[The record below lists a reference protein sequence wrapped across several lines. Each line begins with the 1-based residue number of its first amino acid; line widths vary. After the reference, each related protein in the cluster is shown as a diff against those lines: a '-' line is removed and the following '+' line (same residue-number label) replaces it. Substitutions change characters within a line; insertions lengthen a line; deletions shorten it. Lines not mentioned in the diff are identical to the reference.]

1 MIKIKVFSL
10 NSAFVT
16 KTREEDKELGPVENF
31 IAQIGYE
38 NIREIKV
45 VYVNGGD
52 THFYIIYEDNLP
64 YAPRPI
70 PEKKGLFG

>member
-1 MIKIKVFSL
+1 MIKIKVISL
-10 NSAFVT
+10 NSNWASQPGQ
-16 KTREEDKELGPVENF
+16 EDKELAPIENF

-45 VYVNGGD
+45 VYSSGGS
-52 THFYIIYEDNLP
+52 TFYHILYEDNLP
-64 YAPRPI
+64 YTPRPI